1 MLMVSLNSNLIIII
15 NFVIIILVV
24 YCWFL
29 GFIFLF
35 IGVIFIIVMLL
46 LFIGIGYRHIASIFG
61 LRHIRIILIMDD
73 FQKCYLNR
81 LLLHE
86 DRPKC
91 CMPFLD
97 YFRTK

>member
-1 MLMVSLNSNLIIII
+1 MLMVSLNFNLIIII
-15 NFVIIILVV
+15 SFVIILIVFW
-24 YCWFL
+24 CFL

-35 IGVIFIIVMLL
+35 IVVIFIIVMLL
-46 LFIGIGYRHIASIFG
+46 LFINISYRHIANIFG

-73 FQKCYLNR
+73 FQKCYLNK

-97 YFRTK
+97 YFRIK

>member
-1 MLMVSLNSNLIIII
+1 MLMVSLNFNLIIII
-15 NFVIIILVV
+15 SFVIILVAF
-24 YCWFL
+24 CCFL

-35 IGVIFIIVMLL
+35 IVVIFIIVMLL
-46 LFIGIGYRHIASIFG
+46 LFISIGYRHIASIFG
-61 LRHIRIILIMDD
+61 LRHIRITLIMDD
-73 FQKCYLNR
+73 FQRCYLNK

-97 YFRTK
+97 YFRIK

>member
-1 MLMVSLNSNLIIII
+1 MVSLNFNLIIII
-15 NFVIIILVV
+15 SFVIILVV
-24 YCWFL
+24 FCCFL

-35 IGVIFIIVMLL
+35 IVVIFIIVMLL
-46 LFIGIGYRHIASIFG
+46 LFINISYRHIANIFG
-61 LRHIRIILIMDD
+61 LRHIRITLIMDD
-73 FQKCYLNR
+73 FQKYYLNK

-97 YFRTK
+97 YFRIK